1 MSDLVAELKR
11 RAQSLPP
18 EKRARL
24 AEELLASLD
33 PQDADIDAAWDVEIR
48 RRVQEVEDA
57 TVTSLPAQEA
67 FDRVRLAIRR

>member
-18 EKRARL
+18 EERARL

-48 RRVQEVEDA
+48 RRVQEVEDG